1 VRLPG
6 CWCCYQPVG
15 DYPEINELPARSAK
29 GVTFG
34 SLNNF
39 AKTNEGVW
47 ACWARVLQAIKGSRL
62 IMRCPEGVSRDRVR
76 AFFAARGI
84 GTERVEWAGFL
95 SPWEYLR
102 LYQQIDLGLDPFP
115 YNGITTTC
123 DALWMGV
130 PVITLPGAV
139 PASRASLS
147 LLSSIGLGELAA
159 SSDQDYVRIA
169 AELAADLTR
178 LAALRAGLRSRM
190 QASPLMDAPRF
201 ARNVETAYRA
211 MWERWCAG
219 QGQG

>member
-1 VRLPG
+1 
-6 CWCCYQPVG
+6 
-15 DYPEINELPARSAK
+15 
-29 GVTFG
+29 
-34 SLNNF
+34 
-39 AKTNEGVW
+39 
-47 ACWARVLQAIKGSRL
+47 
-62 IMRCPEGVSRDRVR
+62 M
-76 AFFAARGI
+76 
-84 GTERVEWAGFL
+84 EWAGFL